1 MADYQLTATDD
12 AVIRTVDRAWI
23 PNDPG
28 NRNRVEYEQWLAD
41 GGVPDPYTPPPPPE
55 PDAGQRANS
64 RLDAGIGAAAS
75 AMTAL
80 STQPRADPLPTDP
93 VTQEQLAA
101 LQAQVDILQHAM
113 TSMLK
118 AQAGINTPHPRL
130 YSAKACE
137 NFHFLPTLP
146 QFGGAFFYARFKA
159 RTEIDDVTFR
169 IVNRAAFDL
178 CVAKKYL
185 PPRER
190 QAESLAKWG
199 CA

>member
-80 STQPRADPLPTDP
+80 STQPRADTLPTDP

-118 AQAGINTPHPRL
+118 AQAGIDPA
-130 YSAKACE
+130 SK
-137 NFHFLPTLP
+137 TL
-146 QFGGAFFYARFKA
+146 
-159 RTEIDDVTFR
+159 FR
-169 IVNRAAFDL
+169 
-178 CVAKKYL
+178 
-185 PPRER
+185 
-190 QAESLAKWG
+190 ESV
-199 CA
+199 